1 MADQLA
7 DITAWNKEFEKL
19 NNIPYQKT
27 TAYGGL
33 EQQQGTQSYYKKIM
47 GDNQAAGGSFY
58 KEPTVQAAP
67 TQSAPGLMTPKP
79 TATGTTSTTLQ
90 QGMGVNVV
98 NGQYSFDN
106 NASPAVSSAPAN
118 YMDKW
123 TERQNNIQ
131 PSGQPDT
138 SLYTLANQQR
148 NTPVSQTATNF
159 TGSEAYGTGTGPG
172 GSYTFDDQ
180 ARDRYGAANTN
191 EWTANMANAAP
202 NPGAPSPWA
211 DPMTEINR
219 RLAERGEAAQVPAG
233 GGSSGAE
240 TSPSGLMTQASTTNT
255 VAPVNGKV
263 GYEARQLADPTKWN
277 VTDDQTVSGQV
288 RKLIDENNPLQ
299 QQAATRAR
307 QQMNAGGLM
316 NSSMAVQAGQAAM
329 YDAALPIA
337 QADAGTYGR
346 AAAYNADTENQFAGK
361 NVDASNAAYGATA
374 NIRANTARDTAA
386 TIAQANLADKQ
397 GNISAAAAE
406 KLAGVNAQT
415 AAKLAQTNAAAA
427 VLKAQNDIS
436 LAAAGAV
443 NEQTLTNLKANLQK
457 AQIGQEQTVL
467 MARELSNTINS
478 INMNKDLDVN
488 GKTAQIDKAIK
499 AANNTFAAIYTVS
512 QLTGTMLQFT
522 KDEEESAPPPPPPPP
537 QPSGSGLFGSN
548 SGGGRNGIPPD

>member
-1 MADQLA
+1 MATA
-7 DITAWNKEFEKL
+7 DYNAAWSKL
-19 NNIPYQKT
+19 NNVPLNTKWDAAGQTNYINQLTAANPTQYKTPDMTQT
-27 TAYGGL
+27 TAPTGLMSQPPTTTTPGAYTFEDQAQQRYGV
-33 EQQQGTQSYYKKIM
+33 T
-47 GDNQAAGGSFY
+47 
-58 KEPTVQAAP
+58 AP
-67 TQSAPGLMTPKP
+67 T
-79 TATGTTSTTLQ
+79 TS
-90 QGMGVNVV
+90 
-98 NGQYSFDN
+98 
-106 NASPAVSSAPAN
+106 SPAVPSATTPMTSHAPA
-118 YMDKW
+118 
-123 TERQNNIQ
+123 
-131 PSGQPDT
+131 GQPDN

-159 TGSEAYGTGTGPG
+159 TGSEPRGTGTGPG

-211 DPMTEINR
+211 DPMAEINR

-233 GGSSGAE
+233 GGSSGAG
-240 TSPSGLMTQASTTNT
+240 TSPSGLMTQTSTTNT

-374 NIRANTARDTAA
+374 NIQANTARDTAA

-427 VLKAQNDIS
+427 VLKAQNDIDI
-436 LAAAGAV
+436 AAAGAV

-488 GKTAQIDKAIK
+488 GKTAQIDKAVK

-537 QPSGSGLFGSN
+537 QPSGSGIFGPN

>member
-1 MADQLA
+1 MATA
-7 DITAWNKEFEKL
+7 DYNAAWSKL
-19 NNIPYQKT
+19 NNVPLNTKWDAAGQTNYINQLTAANPTQYKTPDMTQT
-27 TAYGGL
+27 TAPNGLMSQPTPTTTAPGAYTFEDQAQQRYGV
-33 EQQQGTQSYYKKIM
+33 T
-47 GDNQAAGGSFY
+47 
-58 KEPTVQAAP
+58 AP
-67 TQSAPGLMTPKP
+67 T
-79 TATGTTSTTLQ
+79 TS
-90 QGMGVNVV
+90 
-98 NGQYSFDN
+98 
-106 NASPAVSSAPAN
+106 SPAVPSATAPMTSHAPA
-118 YMDKW
+118 
-123 TERQNNIQ
+123 
-131 PSGQPDT
+131 GQPDN

-202 NPGAPSPWA
+202 NPGAPSPWV
-211 DPMTEINR
+211 DPMAEINR
-219 RLAERGEAAQVPAG
+219 RLAGRGEAAQAPAG
-233 GGSSGAE
+233 GAG

-361 NVDASNAAYGATA
+361 NVDASNTAYGATA
-374 NIRANTARDTAA
+374 NIQANTARDTAA

-406 KLAGVNAQT
+406 KLAGVNAQA

-427 VLKAQNDIS
+427 VLKAQNDIDI
-436 LAAAGAV
+436 AAAGAV

-478 INMNKDLDVN
+478 INMNSNLDAN
-488 GKTAQIDKAIK
+488 GKAAQIDEAVKS
-499 AANNTFAAIYTVS
+499 ANNTFAAIYTVS

-522 KDEEESAPPPPPPPP
+522 KDESAPTPGTTPPPVTPPP
-537 QPSGSGLFGSN
+537 SGGGLFGPN
-548 SGGGRNGIPPD
+548 NRNGNPPD

>member
-1 MADQLA
+1 MADYNA
-7 DITAWNKEFEKL
+7 EWSKL
-19 NNIPYQKT
+19 NNVPLNTKW
-27 TAYGGL
+27 
-33 EQQQGTQSYYKKIM
+33 
-47 GDNQAAGGSFY
+47 DAAGQRKYIDDLTAKNPGIY
-58 KEPTVQAAP
+58 KTPDMTNVTASTPT
-67 TQSAPGLMTPKP
+67 TTSAGLMTP
-79 TATGTTSTTLQ
+79 L
-90 QGMGVNVV
+90 
-98 NGQYSFDN
+98 
-106 NASPAVSSAPAN
+106 PAVDTFDSIYANKYGVAPQGEAGAAVPSVAAP
-118 YMDKW
+118 
-123 TERQNNIQ
+123 RVSHA
-131 PSGQPDT
+131 PSGRPDT
-138 SLYTLANQQR
+138 SLYTVANLGR
-148 NTPVSQTATNF
+148 NDTVSQTATNF
-159 TGSEAYGTGTGPG
+159 TGNEAYGTGTGPNG
-172 GSYTFDDQ
+172 TYTFDDQ

-202 NPGAPSPWA
+202 NQGAPSPWV
-211 DPMTEINR
+211 DPMAEINR
-219 RLAERGEAAQVPAG
+219 RLAERGEAPAG
-233 GGSSGAE
+233 GAG
-240 TSPSGLMTQASTTNT
+240 TSPSGLMNQTSTTNT
-255 VAPVNGKV
+255 VAPVSGKV

-374 NIRANTARDTAA
+374 NIQANTARDTAA

-443 NEQTLTNLKANLQK
+443 NEQALTNLKANLQK

-467 MARELSNTINS
+467 MARDLAATINS
-478 INMNKDLDVN
+478 INMNSNLDAN
-488 GKTAQIDKAIK
+488 GKAAQINEAVKS
-499 AANNTFAAIYTVS
+499 ANNTFAAIYTVS

-522 KDEEESAPPPPPPPP
+522 KDESVPTPGTTTPPPP
-537 QPSGSGLFGSN
+537 QPNGSGLFGPDN
-548 SGGGRNGIPPD
+548 RNGNPPD

>member
-1 MADQLA
+1 MATA
-7 DITAWNKEFEKL
+7 DYNAAWSKL
-19 NNIPYQKT
+19 NNVPLNTKWDAAGQTNYINQLTAAHPTKYKTPDMTQT
-27 TAYGGL
+27 TAPTGLMSQPPTTTTPGAYTFEDQAQQRYGV
-33 EQQQGTQSYYKKIM
+33 T
-47 GDNQAAGGSFY
+47 
-58 KEPTVQAAP
+58 AP
-67 TQSAPGLMTPKP
+67 T
-79 TATGTTSTTLQ
+79 TS
-90 QGMGVNVV
+90 
-98 NGQYSFDN
+98 
-106 NASPAVSSAPAN
+106 SPAVPSTTAPMTSHAPA
-118 YMDKW
+118 
-123 TERQNNIQ
+123 
-131 PSGQPDT
+131 GQPDN

-211 DPMTEINR
+211 DPMAEINR
-219 RLAERGEAAQVPAG
+219 RLVERGEAAQTPAG
-233 GGSSGAE
+233 GTG
-240 TSPSGLMTQASTTNT
+240 TSPTGLMTQTSTTNT

-263 GYEARQLADPTKWN
+263 GYEARQLSDPTKWN

-374 NIRANTARDTAA
+374 NIQANTARDTAA

-427 VLKAQNDIS
+427 VLKAQNDIDI
-436 LAAAGAV
+436 AAAGAV

-467 MARELSNTINS
+467 MARELTATINS
-478 INMNKDLDVN
+478 INMNSNLDAN
-488 GKTAQIDKAIK
+488 GKAAQIDEAVKS
-499 AANNTFAAIYTVS
+499 ANNTFAAIYTVS

-522 KDEEESAPPPPPPPP
+522 KDESAPAPGTATPLPPSPPP
-537 QPSGSGLFGSN
+537 QQSGSGLFGPN
-548 SGGGRNGIPPD
+548 NRNGNPPD